1 MTQIELL
8 PSRTQSYLTTITHL
22 VVVLLVVF
30 SSLYLL
36 FKLLALGCCLF
47 SYYLAEHARRV
58 QIQYRYL
65 VFDHGEF
72 SLVNE
77 LGQLLPC
84 ALRGEILSSPWLIIL
99 NVLFDGSDKK
109 QIARRNSLVLFRDA
123 MHEEDWRRL
132 RVVLRTLPGTS

>member
-8 PSRTQSYLTTITHL
+8 PSLTQRYLTTITHL
-22 VVVLLVVF
+22 VVALLVVF

-36 FKLLALGCCLF
+36 FKLLALSCCLF
-47 SYYLAEHARRV
+47 SYSLAERARRA
-58 QIQYRYL
+58 QIQHRYL
-65 VFDHGEF
+65 VFGRGEF
-72 SLVNE
+72 SLINE
-77 LGQLLPC
+77 QGQVLPC

-109 QIARRNSLVLFRDA
+109 QIARRSSLVLFRDA

-132 RVVLRTLPGTS
+132 RVVLRTLPGTG